1 MAKNI
6 LRSQQYPTAHISQF
20 NKSQDINGC
29 DQKGVLHW
37 LRIMQ
42 KWLLEKRMQ
51 WHNYP
56 WLTIRFPWKTLPSLS
71 GFSSVQSW
79 KLWKKKQTNTL
90 VWVQFDYYYYCVR
103 AEKDTMGRRPKTR
116 NIEKEADTVCYIY
129 IYICILLYMILF
141 HVYVLLSMLFST
153 CFIFLFVGCLKKNRI
168 FLCLFWC
175 WCDHVV
181 MPMVCSFFLFL
192 FHIMFIFV
200 VLFCILLSV

>member
-1 MAKNI
+1 M
-6 LRSQQYPTAHISQF
+6 
-20 NKSQDINGC
+20 NGC

-129 IYICILLYMILF
+129 IYIYAFFCIWSCFMFMCCFQCFSLLVLSFCLLGVWKKKDLSLFIL
-141 HVYVLLSMLFST
+141 MLVWS
-153 CFIFLFVGCLKKNRI
+153 CCNANG
-168 FLCLFWC
+168 
-175 WCDHVV
+175 
-181 MPMVCSFFLFL
+181 LFL
-192 FHIMFIFV
+192 FSFSFSYNVYFYGFV
-200 VLFCILLSV
+200 LHFALCIIWVLHVFLWWWK